1 MVDVSNMQP
10 YKYPLSLPLPPP
22 RSARRA
28 APRSARSLFRRRS
41 TANQSKRAAAGAA
54 GTTSITTAGFTRGK
68 GYPQE
73 LTQPDACPSVFV
85 EIRPARQVSAR
96 TVIYSRHES
105 HPIRPADRF
114 HINNG
119 AFLSHDD
126 AAAPHQVAHRGVR
139 GRHPGPPIRSVARGR
154 EPPRRLRRSAR
165 LARAAR
171 LEDAQRLRR
180 ELGLARRLAGA
191 LRRWRLVVSA
201 RTLARRGQLSEHA
214 CGRHA
219 PVRVEDDPFGFQ
231 QRALAL
237 DRRRGRAPL
246 TTKSAQTSV
255 RRDHS
260 LSGHSCLGG
269 AVLAHNGS
277 DGPRATARDRSHG
290 PIRRHLAFGHAAHD
304 GVHLGLEGCRHP
316 LTCYA
321 SDAAL
326 PLHTQPVLGSEGCPA
341 APSAAAPGRPARS

>member
-139 GRHPGPPIRSVARGR
+139 RRHPRAPITRRSS
-154 EPPRRLRRSAR
+154 EPPRRFRGSAR

-171 LEDAQRLRR
+171 LENAQRLRR
-180 ELGLARRLAGA
+180 KLGPSRRLAGA
-191 LRRWRLVVSA
+191 LRRRWRRLVSA
-201 RTLARRGQLSEHA
+201 GTLARRGQLEEHA
-214 CGRHA
+214 RGRDPA
-219 PVRVEDDPFGFQ
+219 VRVEDDPF
-231 QRALAL
+231 AL
-237 DRRRGRAPL
+237 
-246 TTKSAQTSV
+246 
-255 RRDHS
+255 
-260 LSGHSCLGG
+260 
-269 AVLAHNGS
+269 
-277 DGPRATARDRSHG
+277 
-290 PIRRHLAFGHAAHD
+290 
-304 GVHLGLEGCRHP
+304 E
-316 LTCYA
+316 
-321 SDAAL
+321 
-326 PLHTQPVLGSEGCPA
+326 
-341 APSAAAPGRPARS
+341 